1 MLKQV
6 IKHFNTITRHRH
18 KVILH
23 CAKAGILWQGL
34 RHDLSKYSPTEFW
47 PSVKYYQGFRS
58 PIEQEREE
66 KGMSVVWM
74 HHQGRNRHHF
84 EYWKDYN
91 PESHIIEPVEMPIR
105 FVIEM
110 ICDRVA
116 ASKIY
121 YGKKYTDQTPLN
133 YLHTAKHIRTIHP
146 KTDALLEE
154 LLTYLAEHGEKALFK
169 RLRALKKDTR

>member
-6 IKHFNTITRHRH
+6 FQHFNTITRHRH
-18 KVILH
+18 KVIIH
-23 CAKAGILWQGL
+23 CAKAGIFWQGL

-58 PIEQEREE
+58 PIEKEREE

-74 HHQGRNRHHF
+74 HHQGRTRHHF

-91 PESHIIEPVEMPIR
+91 PESHRIEPVEMPIR
-105 FVIEM
+105 YVIEM

-121 YGKKYTDQTPLN
+121 YGDKYTNDTPLN
-133 YLHTAKHIRTIHP
+133 YLRTAKHIRTIHP

-154 LLTYLAEHGEKALFK
+154 LLTDLAENGEKALFK
-169 RLRALKKDTR
+169 KLRKMKKEQH

>member
-1 MLKQV
+1 MLKNLMG
-6 IKHFNTITRHRH
+6 HFRTITRHRH
-18 KVILH
+18 LVIYH

-34 RHDLSKYSPTEFW
+34 FHDLSKYSPTEFW

-66 KGMSVVWM
+66 NGMSVVWM

-91 PESHIIEPVEMPIR
+91 LKTHQIEPVPMPLR
-105 FVIEM
+105 FVKEM
-110 ICDRVA
+110 VCDRIA

-121 YGKKYTDQTPLN
+121 YGNRYTNATPLN
-133 YLHTAKHIRTIHP
+133 YFKTAKHIRTIHP
-146 KTDALLEE
+146 QTDALLEE
-154 LLTYLAEHGEKALFK
+154 LLTLLANEGEDKLFA
-169 RLRALKKDTR
+169 RLRTMK